1 MQTITLEFKK
11 LDRLPVPTSLA
22 ETLYE
27 KTETGQIYQSQI
39 LYDPIDGYYFDLPHI
54 LHSNT
59 YAHVKVTDTQ
69 TDFKVG
75 DRVKYAVKAV
85 EGEIIDIV
93 NDAYAVIDG
102 ETRRYEV
109 DLRSKDLTLIT
120 E

>member
-27 KTETGQIYQSQI
+27 KTETGQIYQSQV

-75 DRVKYAVKAV
+75 DRVTSKAYPHIQ
-85 EGEIIDIV
+85 GKILHL
-93 NDAYAVIDG
+93 NF
-102 ETRRYEV
+102 ETALVYDYSENYV
-109 DLRSKDLTLIT
+109 LDLTDLTLIT